1 MNKIKS
7 GFTLIEILIV
17 IAIIGVLSVS
27 LVPNI
32 AGAPA
37 RARDLA
43 KKQAITQA
51 DAAMKAYI
59 VLNGSAVN
67 LITDAG
73 TVAAADACL
82 KTEDANVA
90 ANNAVYTQNI
100 KAGWLNRVF
109 DGVIPSADTLETAV
123 ANDPNCITNE
133 GKVYPKFVMNDA
145 GKYKFSIKV
154 EAGSSANNAAGTHFE
169 MGSLVE

>member
-43 KKQAITQA
+43 KKQAVTQA
-51 DAAMKAYI
+51 NAAMQAFV
-59 VLNGSAVN
+59 VLNGKAVHLGAADGAFPAN
-67 LITDAG
+67 PVAVCLNDIEEKWQNRIFDGEIPSTDTQDTDA
-73 TVAAADACL
+73 TCYDADDKKL
-82 KTEDANVA
+82 YPNFTINED
-90 ANNAVYTQNI
+90 
-100 KAGWLNRVF
+100 G
-109 DGVIPSADTLETAV
+109 D
-123 ANDPNCITNE
+123 
-133 GKVYPKFVMNDA
+133 
-145 GKYKFSIKV
+145 YKFSIAV
-154 EAGSSANNAAGTHFE
+154 EASSSATNDASDAFE
-169 MGSLVE
+169 LGSTDPVIGDA

>member
-43 KKQAITQA
+43 KKQVITQA

-59 VLNGSAVN
+59 VLNGQSVN
-67 LITDAG
+67 LIDDDQTDEAE
-73 TVAAADACL
+73 TCL
-82 KTEDANVA
+82 VVGDGDGALTE
-90 ANNAVYTQNI
+90 NI
-100 KAGWLNRVF
+100 DVGLKNKVF
-109 DGVIPSADTLETAV
+109 DGEIPVADTLAWDASTPVLENASIADCMTKA
-123 ANDPNCITNE
+123 
-133 GKVYPKFVMNDA
+133 GKVYPKFTYTD

>member
-59 VLNGSAVN
+59 VLNGQSVN
-67 LITDAG
+67 LIDNDQTDEAETCLVEG
-73 TVAAADACL
+73 DGDGVLTENINAAL
-82 KTEDANVA
+82 KN
-90 ANNAVYTQNI
+90 
-100 KAGWLNRVF
+100 KVF
-109 DGVIPSADTLETAV
+109 DGEIPVADTLAWDESSAPAEAASIADCMTS
-123 ANDPNCITNE
+123 T
-133 GKVYPKFVMNDA
+133 GKVYPKFTYTG
-145 GKYKFSIKV
+145 GKYKLAIKV
-154 EAGSSANNAAGTHFE
+154 EAGSSANDATGQYFE

>member
-67 LITDAG
+67 VVAETGDI
-73 TVAAADACL
+73 AAANDCL
-82 KTEDANVA
+82 KTEDGNVA
-90 ANNAVYTQNI
+90 ANDANYITKI
-100 KAGWLNRVF
+100 KDKWLNRVF
-109 DGVIPSADTLETAV
+109 DGELPSADTLETATIN
-123 ANDPNCITNE
+123 NDNCITNE
-133 GKVYPKFVMNDA
+133 GKVYPKFVMTDN

-154 EAGSSANNAAGTHFE
+154 EAGSSANNDAGTHFE

>member
-43 KKQAITQA
+43 KKQAVTQA
-51 DAAMKAYI
+51 NAAMQAFV
-59 VLNGSAVN
+59 VLNGKAVHLGVADGAFPVAPAEVCLN
-67 LITDAG
+67 AIDA
-73 TVAAADACL
+73 
-82 KTEDANVA
+82 KW
-90 ANNAVYTQNI
+90 
-100 KAGWLNRVF
+100 KNRIF
-109 DGVIPSADTLETAV
+109 DGEIPSTDTQDTTAKCYN
-123 ANDPNCITNE
+123 AGEQKLYPNFTINA
-133 GKVYPKFVMNDA
+133 A
-145 GKYKFSIKV
+145 GEYKFSIDV
-154 EAGSSANNAAGTHFE
+154 EASSSATNDDSNAFELGSSDPVIADA
-169 MGSLVE
+169 

>member
-67 LITDAG
+67 VVTDDGDIA
-73 TVAAADACL
+73 VANACL
-82 KTEDANVA
+82 KTEDDNIA
-90 ANNAVYTQNI
+90 ANKKKGHNLILSAKVPETIDTVVAQNTI
-100 KAGWLNRVF
+100 
-109 DGVIPSADTLETAV
+109 
-123 ANDPNCITNE
+123 
-133 GKVYPKFVMNDA
+133 
-145 GKYKFSIKV
+145 
-154 EAGSSANNAAGTHFE
+154 
-169 MGSLVE
+169 

>member
-67 LITDAG
+67 LVADNGDAANV
-73 TVAAADACL
+73 TQCL
-82 KTEDANVA
+82 KTEDGVLTDGN
-90 ANNAVYTQNI
+90 YLQNI

-109 DGVIPSADTLETAV
+109 DGELPSADTLDDPSV
-123 ANDPNCITNE
+123 ADCVTNE
-133 GKVYPKFVMNDA
+133 GKVYPEFEMTEA

-154 EAGSSANNAAGTHFE
+154 EAGSSANNDAGTHFE